1 VLRARIDAGTAR
13 LNREINMKKTVFAA
27 AFALAAQLS
36 YAQKLEPIPD
46 PPAPPGASA
55 EEEPDVT
62 IRNRG
67 GDRYEEYRMR
77 GQLYMIKV
85 TPRVGPP
92 YYLVSR
98 EKGGAFERVN
108 DLDRA
113 RMVSQWVLLS
123 W

>member
-1 VLRARIDAGTAR
+1 
-13 LNREINMKKTVFAA
+13 MKKTVIAA
-27 AFALAAQLS
+27 ALVLTTQLGL
-36 YAQKLEPIPD
+36 AQKLEPIPD
-46 PPAPPGASA
+46 PPAPPGAA
-55 EEEPDVT
+55 DEEPDVT

-98 EKGGAFERVN
+98 EKGGAFERVD
-108 DLDRA
+108 DLNRA